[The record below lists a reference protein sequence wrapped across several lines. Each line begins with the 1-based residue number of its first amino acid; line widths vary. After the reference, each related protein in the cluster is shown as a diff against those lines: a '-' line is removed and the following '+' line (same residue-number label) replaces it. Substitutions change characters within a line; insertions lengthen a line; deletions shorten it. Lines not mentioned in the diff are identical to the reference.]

1 MGNTPDAGTIDGVN
15 LYDCLFREKGDSA
28 CPIPEI
34 RSVTFVSLESD
45 EHIRYMRLPP
55 KQAFEQYKSAETKA
69 LEILREMEKT
79 GAASTDIELAL
90 LVAIFELH
98 KKTVPPETIGNII
111 RGHLKTLEPYY
122 SGFDPVNN

>member
-1 MGNTPDAGTIDGVN
+1 MFPKQGPSSGLN
-15 LYDCLFREKGDSA
+15 LSDYLIREKGDST
-28 CPIPEI
+28 CPNPEN
-34 RSVTFVSLESD
+34 RSVTLVPLESD
-45 EHIRYMRLPP
+45 EPIRYMRLPP

-69 LEILREMEKT
+69 LEILREMEGT

-98 KKTVPPETIGNII
+98 KKTVPSQTIGNII

-122 SGFDPVNN
+122 SGLDPADN